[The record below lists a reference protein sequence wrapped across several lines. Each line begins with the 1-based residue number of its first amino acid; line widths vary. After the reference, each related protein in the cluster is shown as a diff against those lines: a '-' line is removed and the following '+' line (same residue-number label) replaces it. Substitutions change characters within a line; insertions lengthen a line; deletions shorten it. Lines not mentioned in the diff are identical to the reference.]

1 MPSNSTQLFRNKMKS
16 RFIVVLSLCF
26 VLWGCS
32 TSVQEYKENTPAFN
46 LFEYFEG
53 DVLAWGMVQDFNGKL
68 TRRFDVKIRGVVKGD
83 LLTLKEDFT
92 YDDGEKQQRIWKI
105 TRNKDGTYTG
115 EADDVVGQAIG
126 VVAGNALNWQY
137 SLRLPV
143 DGSVYNIAFDDWMYR
158 QDKTHVFN
166 IAEMRKWGFGVGK
179 VTLFFEKQ
187 DVVE

>member
-1 MPSNSTQLFRNKMKS
+1 MSFNFTLRSRNKMKS

-26 VLWGCS
+26 VLLGCS
-32 TSVQEYKENTPAFN
+32 TSVQEYKENTPSFN

-53 DVLAWGMVQDFNGKL
+53 DVLAWGMVQNFNGKL

-115 EADDVVGQAIG
+115 EADDVVGQATG

-166 IAEMRKWGFGVGK
+166 IAEMRKWGFSVGK